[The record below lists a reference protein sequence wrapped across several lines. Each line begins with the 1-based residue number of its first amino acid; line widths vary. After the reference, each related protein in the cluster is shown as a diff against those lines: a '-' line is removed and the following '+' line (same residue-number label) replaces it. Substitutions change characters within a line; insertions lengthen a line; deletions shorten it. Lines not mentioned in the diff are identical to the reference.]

1 MDIRGIVGIVPTPAT
16 PDAEHWQCTQ
26 SVNLPESATMVEL
39 VVDAGVDIVMTTG
52 TFGECASL
60 TAPELRAFVDC
71 VVQTTAKRRP
81 VFAGITTLNT
91 RDTIVRGRELLDIGA
106 DGLFVGRPMWLPL
119 DDAGILRFYRDVA
132 EAFAGTPLVVYDNP
146 FAFKGKI
153 STDVYRELAKLPEYV
168 AAKHVGGP
176 SLVGDMLAVGNDM
189 TVLPLETDWYDV
201 ALTMPDLAR
210 AAWSGSVACAPAPI
224 VALAE
229 RIAARDWEAAK
240 LLSDEVNWAVSAMI
254 PEGDLGA
261 FIAFSIQLGHERFRA
276 AGMIEPGPCR
286 PPYID
291 APADLLAGSREAG
304 NRWKTLQGKYSRA
317 PIGGAS

>member
-1 MDIRGIVGIVPTPAT
+1 MVNIGALDIRGIVGIVPTPAT
-16 PDAEHWQCTQ
+16 ADAEHWQCTQ
-26 SVNLPESATMVEL
+26 SVNLPESAKMVEL
-39 VVDAGVDIVMTTG
+39 VVDAGVDILMTTG

-60 TAPELRAFVDC
+60 TAPELRSFVDC

-81 VFAGITTLNT
+81 V
-91 RDTIVRGRELLDIGA
+91 
-106 DGLFVGRPMWLPL
+106 VGRPMWLPL

-176 SLVGDMLAVGNDM
+176 ALVGDMLAVGDDM

-201 ALTMPDLAR
+201 AVTMPDLAR

-240 LLSDEVNWAVSAMI
+240 VISDEVNWAVSAMI
-254 PEGDLGA
+254 PQGDLGA

-291 APADLLAGSREAG
+291 VPAGLVAGSREAG
-304 NRWKTLQGKYSRA
+304 NRWKSLQGKYGRA
-317 PIGGAS
+317 PVGSAL